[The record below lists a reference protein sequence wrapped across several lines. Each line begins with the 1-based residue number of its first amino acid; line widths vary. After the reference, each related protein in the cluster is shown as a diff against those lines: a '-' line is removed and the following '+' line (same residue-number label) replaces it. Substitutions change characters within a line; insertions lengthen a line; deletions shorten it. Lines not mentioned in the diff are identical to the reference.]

1 MQRIRDAA
9 REHAIC
15 VVLGF
20 SERSASDS
28 LYIAQGIIAPSGELV
43 VKRRKIKP
51 THMVSI
57 PLIFHSTSRRVVG
70 PALPRASV

>member
-9 REHAIC
+9 RDNAIC

-28 LYIAQGIIAPSGELV
+28 LYIAQAIIAPSGELA

-51 THMVSI
+51 THMVSLLLS
-57 PLIFHSTSRRVVG
+57 PFPSTSQAG
-70 PALPRASV
+70 H